1 MSMYNFG
8 IKASNDPFKNRE
20 IISFI
25 ESLGYENKIRLDGNV
40 GKDPDPDTVYAAGC
54 DEDNKVH
61 CTLSRYCYAVYDSLE
76 KAKEYLYVPNK
87 EIKITVPEG
96 YEIDEENSTFEC
108 IKFKKQLTYNN
119 IVKELFK
126 KNCFFVTYDGTVG
139 YLNDIGVAQN
149 HPNNCT
155 SKRQAEK
162 LLAINKLMNV
172 AKYLNDGWEPD
183 WENVTSNKY
192 LIDIY
197 HNKLGVWAVNARN
210 CASVHFKTEKLAEQ
224 AIEILG
230 EETIKLALC
239 TDY

>member
-25 ESLGYENKIRLDGNV
+25 ESLGYENKIGLDGNLGV
-40 GKDPDPDTVYAAGC
+40 DPSPDTVYAAGC
-54 DEDNKVH
+54 NGDNKVH
-61 CTLSRYCYAVYDSLE
+61 CTVNRHCYAVYDSLE

-108 IKFKKQLTYNN
+108 IKFKKKQLTYNN
-119 IVKELFK
+119 IVRELFK
-126 KNCFFVTYDGTVG
+126 KNCFFINYGGTVG
-139 YLNDIGVAQN
+139 YLNDIGVAQS

-172 AKYLNDGWEPD
+172 AKYLNDGWRPNWNDPKEYKFHIKQTD
-183 WENVTSNKY
+183 DKLFIDFAMFNGY
-192 LIDIY
+192 LAY
-197 HNKLGVWAVNARN
+197 
-210 CASVHFKTEKLAEQ
+210 FKTRELAKQ
-224 AIEILG
+224 AIGILG

>member
-1 MSMYNFG
+1 MYKFG
-8 IKASNDPFKNRE
+8 IRASNDSFKNRE

-25 ESLGYENKIRLDGNV
+25 ESLGYENKIRLDGSLGTN
-40 GKDPDPDTVYAAGC
+40 PNPNRVYAAGR

-61 CTLSRYCYAVYDSLE
+61 CTVDRHCYVVYDSLE

-96 YEIDEENSTFEC
+96 YEIDKENSTFEC
-108 IKFKKQLTYNN
+108 IKFKKQLTYED
-119 IVKELFK
+119 VAKKLFTCKE
-126 KNCFFVTYDGTVG
+126 CFFPDTTGKIRYISNLGVG
-139 YLNDIGVAQN
+139 YAQ
-149 HPNNCT
+149 PNNCT
-155 SKRQAEK
+155 SRKQAEK

-183 WENVTSNKY
+183 WDNTSEYKYFINSNLGICQNCMFPSGINVY
-192 LIDIY
+192 
-197 HNKLGVWAVNARN
+197 
-210 CASVHFKTEKLAEQ
+210 FKTENLAKQ